1 MGSLRFG
8 RDGTMTPSPRYHH
21 SISPSLHKKKKNR
34 GQQQT
39 REQPPPPEGAVSDMT
54 TGRSR
59 YLAAAAAPSHVPGIG
74 APSSQSCVQ
83 RAGPVLDGW
92 QKEKTGMAQ
101 SDIRNPVIWSWPPAQ
116 QTSSSSS
123 NPYVPP
129 LLLILLKVPYLA
141 SHSLDINF
149 PSIFPPLPSASTPA
163 RDPFRPPD
171 SRFLLTTAAPLIETV
186 IARALPPTIDSV
198 SPRVSRC
205 RIPPC
210 HFGTPSSLI
219 SPIGGRP
226 LCAWYH
232 RAKEQGNDESP
243 LFAISR

>member
-1 MGSLRFG
+1 MRGALAFFAWDGSWAWANENDDRAGLPGARPSMGSLRFG
-8 RDGTMTPSPRYHH
+8 RHGLPSRLGRVRD
-21 SISPSLHKKKKNR
+21 IIIPSVQAFTKNR

-39 REQPPPPEGAVSDMT
+39 GEQPPPPEGAVSDMT

-74 APSSQSCVQ
+74 APSSQSCLQ
-83 RAGPVLDGW
+83 CAGPVLDEDGW

-171 SRFLLTTAAPLIETV
+171 SRFLLTTAAPLIET
-186 IARALPPTIDSV
+186 A
-198 SPRVSRC
+198 
-205 RIPPC
+205 
-210 HFGTPSSLI
+210 
-219 SPIGGRP
+219 
-226 LCAWYH
+226 
-232 RAKEQGNDESP
+232 
-243 LFAISR
+243 

>member
-1 MGSLRFG
+1 
-8 RDGTMTPSPRYHH
+8 MTTEQGLPVRVRQWEASVLEETVDDSQSEISSFHQSKPSQ
-21 SISPSLHKKKKNR
+21 KNR

-39 REQPPPPEGAVSDMT
+39 GEQPPPPEGAVSDMT

-74 APSSQSCVQ
+74 ALSSPSVVCAVCRSS
-83 RAGPVLDGW
+83 AGRDGW

-123 NPYVPP
+123 NPFVPP

-149 PSIFPPLPSASTPA
+149 PSIFPPLPSDLPTVVFSSQ
-163 RDPFRPPD
+163 PP
-171 SRFLLTTAAPLIETV
+171 L
-186 IARALPPTIDSV
+186 
-198 SPRVSRC
+198 
-205 RIPPC
+205 
-210 HFGTPSSLI
+210 H
-219 SPIGGRP
+219 
-226 LCAWYH
+226 
-232 RAKEQGNDESP
+232 
-243 LFAISR
+243 